1 MDRKNLVSFC
11 WASQPAI
18 SLSLSHTFPAGLFL
32 LLCPALITRRRFG
45 VSRDWEKNISYM
57 KRWNCITYNNIVL
70 TDPAKHSVK
79 HRTRLRSKKEHI
91 WIFSKSWIQIYFGG
105 TNTYE
110 LCSYWRINTDSLI
123 LFAVQGKFSFL
134 SELFSFNK
142 IESLIFCI
150 WECAKAK
157 KI

>member
-1 MDRKNLVSFC
+1 MDRKSLLLS
-11 WASQPAI
+11 AEPAI

-32 LLCPALITRRRFG
+32 LLCPALITRRRLG

-79 HRTRLRSKKEHI
+79 HRTRLRSDKEHI
-91 WIFSKSWIQIYFGG
+91 WIFSKSRIKISFGG
-105 TNTYE
+105 TTLWE
-110 LCSYWRINTDSLI
+110 LCFYWRINTDSLI